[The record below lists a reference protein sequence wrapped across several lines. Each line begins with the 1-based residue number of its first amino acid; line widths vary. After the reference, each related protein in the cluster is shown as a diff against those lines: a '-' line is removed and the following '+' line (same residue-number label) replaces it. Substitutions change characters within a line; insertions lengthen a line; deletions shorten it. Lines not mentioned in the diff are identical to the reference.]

1 MESLETILKEKVNN
15 GFDGFRLE
23 FQPQFR
29 AVDGS
34 LYGAEALARFSCR
47 GYGVVPPDKFIP
59 VMEETGMIIPFGRWV
74 FRKAAEQGKRW
85 AEMNPGFQMSINMS
99 GYQFV
104 DPDVTDY
111 MASILE
117 EVGLPKENVILEI
130 TETYDIS
137 SSDEALATLGRF
149 QTAGMRVAIDDF
161 GTGSAG
167 IMALKAHP
175 FHMVKV
181 ARQFVPEPG
190 NGKDDPFLAAISLL
204 AHGVGAEVCQEGIET
219 EEQYEAVRLAK
230 VEVIQGYLLGKPV
243 PAADFERRYLN

>member
-1 MESLETILKEKVNN
+1 MDMESILKEEVGN

-29 AVDGS
+29 AGDGS

-47 GYGVVPPDKFIP
+47 GYGVIPPDKFIP
-59 VMEETGMIIPFGRWV
+59 VMEKTGLIIPFGRWV

-85 AEMNPGFQMSINMS
+85 AEIHPGFQMSINMS

-104 DPDVTDY
+104 DPGVTDY
-111 MASILE
+111 MESILK

-137 SSDEALATLGRF
+137 SSNEVLDALGRI
-149 QTAGMRVAIDDF
+149 QTAGLKVAIDDF
-161 GTGSAG
+161 GTGSSG

-181 ARQFVPEPG
+181 ARQFVPESG
-190 NGKDDPFLAAISLL
+190 DGKNDPFLSAISLL
-204 AHGVGAEVCQEGIET
+204 AHSVGAEVCQEGIET
-219 EEQYEAVRLAK
+219 EEQYETVRLAQ
-230 VEVIQGYLLGKPV
+230 VEVMQGYLLGKPV
-243 PAADFERRYLN
+243 PAAEFERRYLK